1 MTSIVC
7 KTKNGAYMAPQVGIV
22 FASDPYQLLA
32 SNSNTLSGDHDDGD
46 DGGEIGD
53 AKGFGL
59 DDDWGNLWDF

>member
-7 KTKNGAYMAPQVGIV
+7 KTKNGAYMAPQIEIA
-22 FASDPYQLLA
+22 FASKSCLLLA
-32 SNSNTLSGDHDDGD
+32 SDSNMLTGDHDDGD

-59 DDDWGNLWDF
+59 DNDWGNLWDF